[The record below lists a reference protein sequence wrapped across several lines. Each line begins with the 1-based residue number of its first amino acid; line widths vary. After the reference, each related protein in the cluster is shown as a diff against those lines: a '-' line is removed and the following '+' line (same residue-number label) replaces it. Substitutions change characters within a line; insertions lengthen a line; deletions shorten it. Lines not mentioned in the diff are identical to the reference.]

1 MNEKENIENS
11 TDIDELIKR
20 ENELSQK
27 MNLDYDGFAELQ
39 NIREQ
44 IEKIKD

>member
-1 MNEKENIENS
+1 MNENENIENS
-11 TDIDELIKR
+11 TNIEELVKR

-44 IEKIKD
+44 IEKLMD

>member
-1 MNEKENIENS
+1 MSENENIENQPN
-11 TDIDELIKR
+11 IEELIKR

-27 MNLDYDGFAELQ
+27 MNLDYEGFAELQ

-44 IEKIKD
+44 IEKYKE